1 MNGHVLVA
9 EGRGE
14 RADSAAETL
23 RAAGADV
30 TLVDEAQ
37 AALDAMCARPPDIIV
52 AEVRWPRGSGF
63 SILAAARRSNPGAP
77 AILFTGQPSVGEA
90 VRAMQEGAETYL
102 SKPLGEDLLQ
112 AVRQGLERRVGLGR

>member
-1 MNGHVLVA
+1 MNGQEAAEQIHEAGAGARLVANGLGA

-30 TLVDEAQ
+30 TLVEDAQ
-37 AALDAMCARPPDIIV
+37 AALEAMCARPPDIIV

-90 VRAMQEGAETYL
+90 VR
-102 SKPLGEDLLQ
+102 
-112 AVRQGLERRVGLGR
+112 